1 MKQELKIQGTNKEVR
16 ETRATKT
23 ATTYTTTQS
32 AAGKLASVSAL
43 QNGQV
48 R

>member
-1 MKQELKIQGTNKEVR
+1 MR
-16 ETRATKT
+16 ETEITITSNTATKT
-23 ATTYTTTQS
+23 IKTATLQRAWQF

>member
-1 MKQELKIQGTNKEVR
+1 MKPKKSTNNKAR
-16 ETRATKT
+16 ATRATKT
-23 ATTYTTTQS
+23 ATTATLQRAWQF